1 MKINLGLK
9 VLLATSFLALAG
21 CQQTEQQPDAKES
34 LSKASASEIKAC
46 PKYEKFINNFA
57 TDIMACSQSGN
68 VAGCIP
74 NLTKV
79 FEPITDCLGMD
90 KRTLQTAQDL
100 TMLSQ
105 DIGAK
110 VADFDNDPS
119 KASEFIECLCGASV
133 GGSGDLSVGVTF
145 TGSSSAAGGSFTGTT
160 SAAAGGSYTG
170 SSSAAGGS
178 FTGSS
183 SAAGGSFT
191 GK

>member
-9 VLLATSFLALAG
+9 VILATSLLALAG
-21 CQQTEQQPDAKES
+21 CQQTEPQPETKAS
-34 LSKASASEIKAC
+34 LSKASANEIQAC

-79 FEPITDCLGMD
+79 FEPITDCLGMN

-119 KASEFIECLCGASV
+119 KASEFIECLCGASA
-133 GGSGDLSVGVTF
+133 GGSSDLSVGVTF
-145 TGSSSAAGGSFTGTT
+145 
-160 SAAAGGSYTG
+160 TG

-183 SAAGGSFT
+183 SAAGGSFSGSSSAAGGSFGGT
-191 GK
+191 SSAAGGSFSGK